1 MKKAAAP
8 KEFACACA
16 AVRHASRL
24 ITQIYEEELR
34 EHLAMPQFGLLS
46 VLRALPG
53 CNQATLARRLD
64 LDKTTLSRNLKLLEK
79 NAWIEHIESDDRRER
94 GYRLTTTG
102 AKLLAAAKPGWKRAQ
117 NRLRAAMTT
126 NQWEIMWQTF
136 GNITDAARRSQFT
149 RRQ

>member
-1 MKKAAAP
+1 MKKP
-8 KEFACACA
+8 VPQEFACACA

-34 EHLAMPQFGLLS
+34 DHLATPQFALLS
-46 VLRALPG
+46 VLHAVPG

-64 LDKTTLSRNLKLLEK
+64 FDKTTLSRNLKLLEK
-79 NAWIEHIESDDRRER
+79 NGWIEHAASGDSRER

-117 NRLRAAMTT
+117 NRLRSAMTAS
-126 NQWEIMWQTF
+126 QWETMWQTF
-136 GNITDAARRSQFT
+136 GNITDAARHARVT